1 MNQRVQSSQEGMGV
15 QIREAN
21 QMVEEMML
29 LANVTVA
36 ERILAAFPSC
46 SLLRS
51 HATPAPQRFQPLVQ
65 AGVAAGFDIDFSS
78 SKVCYK
84 PWPPAHTGRLPC

>member
-1 MNQRVQSSQEGMGV
+1 
-15 QIREAN
+15 
-21 QMVEEMML
+21 MVEEMML

-65 AGVAAGFDIDFSS
+65 AGRATNFDIDFSS
-78 SKVCYK
+78 SKVGNN
-84 PWPPAHTGRLPC
+84 PSPLAHTAPTAMPDLITHQTFD